1 MDPENVVV
9 LYRILRVDYFYECP
23 KLLNHFNV
31 VGADPKVG
39 THN

>member
-1 MDPENVVV
+1 VDPENVVV

-23 KLLNHFNV
+23 ELLYNFNV
-31 VGADPKVG
+31 VGADTKVG